1 MLSRNRQVRNS
12 ILLAVL
18 LAGAFFALYQIG
30 KSLRERSPAEDSD
43 RKAVIRINGETVHTM
58 DLDTDAQYRVETS
71 DGNYNTVIVKD
82 RSVRVGEADCENQV
96 CVKTGAIHYPG
107 EVIAGMPHR
116 LIVSIEDGVR

>member
-18 LAGAFFALYQIG
+18 LAAAFFVLYLIG
-30 KSLRERSPAEDSD
+30 MPLREHPPKEDSD
-43 RKAVIRINGETVHTM
+43 CKAVIRIDGETVHTM
-58 DLDTDAQYRVETS
+58 DLDTDAQYRAETS
-71 DGNYNTVIVKD
+71 DGNYNIVIVKNQ
-82 RSVRVGEADCENQV
+82 SVRVGEADCKNQV

-107 EVIAGMPHR
+107 EVIACMPHR